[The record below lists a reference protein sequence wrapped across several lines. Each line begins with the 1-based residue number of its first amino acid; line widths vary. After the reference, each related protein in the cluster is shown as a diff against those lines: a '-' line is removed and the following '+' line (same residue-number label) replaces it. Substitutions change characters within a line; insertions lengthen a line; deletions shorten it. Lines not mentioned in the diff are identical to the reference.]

1 MIETTELRLAM
12 LANGYQ
18 PLPAQGK
25 RVLLEGWSTKATVA
39 SSEVSAWG
47 TEHPQWN
54 NTGTLTSRTPTIDG
68 DIRDPAAAEAFEEL
82 ARDWLDERGRILVR
96 IGEAPKRAILCRTAQ
111 PFAKIKVDLVAP
123 SGSTHKIEILG
134 DGQQLVVA
142 GIHPDTRKPYSW
154 HGGEPW
160 TVQWSELPEI
170 TEAEAREFIARAAA
184 MLEREFGFRRTGEPG
199 NGHTTAE
206 EFIIARTAV
215 DIEQELAGIH
225 FGNIHDTWLHCMGSM
240 LRAGTPANE
249 VMRRLKQAAE
259 QSPRCQDDPRKKLW
273 PKALAEMMTWYVR
286 SDPTFIANLETK
298 QQQDWHARV
307 QEGRNPRLTWRDDYG
322 LQVRREYTESGA
334 DNQLDANNNN
344 RSSAT
349 ASAHGPK
356 FKLLSY
362 RDLRPGINDQDYRV
376 DELLP
381 MEGLVIVWGKFKC
394 LKTFWVYDLALH
406 IAKGW
411 EYRDRAVRQGM
422 VIYCAF
428 EGAHGFR
435 KRTEA
440 QRRHYKLADDDD
452 VPLHVMPCQMN
463 LIRDHNAFIK
473 DIGAQLR
480 DGEKPTVV
488 VLDTLN
494 RSLVGSESKDADMA
508 NYIAAA
514 SAIRE
519 AFNCLVII
527 VHHCGWDETRPRG
540 HSSLPGAVEGQL
552 AVVRDGD
559 RITVLV
565 EFLRDGP
572 EGAEIHSLT
581 KLIDVGQDATG
592 KRLTSLVVVPSNLAA
607 RKDGGWA
614 KALLTFRRALRAAL
628 TKYGESFQETV
639 FETPVRAV
647 AVEDVRQ
654 EFYEIYIPASGDDPE
669 QRQDAKLKKFNR
681 DLEQAQREG
690 LVRCREP
697 AGQAPLIWPSSGVGE
712 EA

>member
-1 MIETTELRLAM
+1 MEATELRLAM

-54 NTGTLTSRTPTIDG
+54 NTGTLTAHTPTIDG

-82 ARDWLDERGRILVR
+82 VRDWLDERGRILVR
-96 IGEAPKRAILCRTAQ
+96 IGDAPKRAILCRTAQ

-142 GIHPDTRKPYSW
+142 GIHPDTHKPYSW

-170 TEAEAREFIARAAA
+170 TEAEAREFITRAAA
-184 MLEREFGFRRTGEPG
+184 MLEREFGFRRTDARG
-199 NGHTTAE
+199 NGHAQET
-206 EFIIARTAV
+206 EFITTRTAV
-215 DIEQELAGIH
+215 DVEQELAGIH

-259 QSPRCQDDPRKKLW
+259 QAPRCQGDPRRKLW

-286 SDPTFIANLETK
+286 SDPTFISNLEAK
-298 QQQDWHARV
+298 QQQDWHTRL

-322 LQVRREYTESGA
+322 LQVRREYNNTDNSG
-334 DNQLDANNNN
+334 ANNNN
-344 RSSAT
+344 DRGHT
-349 ASAHGPK
+349 GASAHGPK

-463 LIRDHNAFIK
+463 LIRDHSAFIK
-473 DIGAQLR
+473 DIGAQLS
-480 DGEKPTVV
+480 DGEKPAVV

-540 HSSLPGAVEGQL
+540 HSSLPGAVDGQL

-572 EGAEIHSLT
+572 EGAEINSLT
-581 KLIDVGQDATG
+581 KIIDVGQDATG

-607 RKDGGWA
+607 RKDGGWV
-614 KALLTFRRALRAAL
+614 KALLTLRRALKAAL
-628 TKYGESFQETV
+628 AKYGESFQETP

-647 AVEDVRQ
+647 AVVYVRQ
-654 EFYEIYIPASGDDPE
+654 EFYAIYIPASSDDPE

-681 DLEQAQREG
+681 DLERAQREG

-697 AGQAPLIWPSSGVGE
+697 DGHPPLIWLSSTAGE
-712 EA
+712 ET

>member
-1 MIETTELRLAM
+1 
-12 LANGYQ
+12 
-18 PLPAQGK
+18 
-25 RVLLEGWSTKATVA
+25 
-39 SSEVSAWG
+39 
-47 TEHPQWN
+47 
-54 NTGTLTSRTPTIDG
+54 
-68 DIRDPAAAEAFEEL
+68 
-82 ARDWLDERGRILVR
+82 
-96 IGEAPKRAILCRTAQ
+96 
-111 PFAKIKVDLVAP
+111 
-123 SGSTHKIEILG
+123 
-134 DGQQLVVA
+134 
-142 GIHPDTRKPYSW
+142 
-154 HGGEPW
+154 
-160 TVQWSELPEI
+160 
-170 TEAEAREFIARAAA
+170 
-184 MLEREFGFRRTGEPG
+184 
-199 NGHTTAE
+199 
-206 EFIIARTAV
+206 
-215 DIEQELAGIH
+215 
-225 FGNIHDTWLHCMGSM
+225 M
-240 LRAGTPANE
+240 LRAGASANE

-286 SDPTFIANLETK
+286 SDPTFIANLESK
-298 QQQDWHARV
+298 QQQDWHTRL
-307 QEGRNPRLTWRDDYG
+307 QEGRAPRVVWRDDHG
-322 LQVRREYTESGA
+322 LQVRREYSNNT
-334 DNQLDANNNN
+334 DNTDAHNNNN
-344 RSSAT
+344 GNSHTST
-349 ASAHGPK
+349 AHGPK

-394 LKTFWVYDLALH
+394 LKTFWVYDVALH

-440 QRRHYKLADDDD
+440 QRRHYKLAEDDD

-463 LIRDHNAFIK
+463 LIRDHAAFIK
-473 DIGAQLR
+473 DIGAQLSNG
-480 DGEKPTVV
+480 DKPAVV

-519 AFNCLVII
+519 AFSCLVII

-581 KLIDVGQDATG
+581 KIIDVGTDANG

-607 RKDGGWA
+607 RKDGGWG
-614 KALLTFRRALRAAL
+614 KALLTFRRALKAAL
-628 TKYGESFQETV
+628 AKYGEAFQETP

-647 AVEDVRQ
+647 AVEEARQ
-654 EFYEIYIPASGDDPE
+654 EFYAIYIPASGDDPE